1 MSAQHPN
8 LFFSGA
14 VLRKFPN
21 DNFPDARSQ
30 AKKAANKAGLNAKQ
44 RLESKGKYS
53 EDAKGKKKELY
64 QNKKQDKKSKLNLA
78 LTQKSVAFYFV
89 YSMV

>member
-14 VLRKFPN
+14 VQRKFPN

-64 QNKKQDKKSKLNLA
+64 QNKKQDKKSK
-78 LTQKSVAFYFV
+78 
-89 YSMV
+89 

>member
-1 MSAQHPN
+1 MSAQYLN

-14 VLRKFPN
+14 VQRKFPN
-21 DNFPDARSQ
+21 DNFSDTRSQ
-30 AKKAANKAGLNAKQ
+30 AEKAANTAGLNAKQ

-64 QNKKQDKKSKLNLA
+64 QNKKEDKKSK
-78 LTQKSVAFYFV
+78 
-89 YSMV
+89 